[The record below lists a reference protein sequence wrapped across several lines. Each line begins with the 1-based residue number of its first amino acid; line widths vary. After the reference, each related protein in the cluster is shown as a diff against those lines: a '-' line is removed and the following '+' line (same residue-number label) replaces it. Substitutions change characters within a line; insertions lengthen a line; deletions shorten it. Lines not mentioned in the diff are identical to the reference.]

1 MKVIYMGTPDFAVPC
16 LKRLVKENYDVVCV
30 VTQPD
35 KPVGRKQMLTPSDV
49 KVTAQV
55 LGLNVYQPQTL
66 RSDEAYEYLA
76 AFRPDYIV
84 VAAYGKILPQRI
96 LDIPKYACI
105 NVHGSLLPKYRGAAP
120 IQRSVLNGDKVT
132 GVTTMLMNAGLDTG
146 DILLTRSVDID
157 ENETSGELFDRLAR
171 LSPDLLIETLKK
183 YTVGAIRPIP
193 QDESHATYAAML
205 SKAEAEIDFTKTA
218 EDAHN
223 LIRGMSPWPVAFTV
237 RDGKKLK
244 ILESRRTEINR
255 SGEPGD
261 MFTNG
266 SRLYAVFADGCLEF
280 VSVQPEGKKPM
291 SGNAYAIGH
300 GIRDL

>member
-1 MKVIYMGTPDFAVPC
+1 MKIIYMGTPDFAVPC
-16 LKRLVKENYDVVCV
+16 LKRLLKENYDVVCV

-35 KPVGRKQMLTPSDV
+35 KPVGRKQVLTPSDV
-49 KVTAQV
+49 KVAATEA
-55 LGLNVYQPQTL
+55 GLDVYQPSTL
-66 RSDEAYEYLA
+66 RSDEAYERLA
-76 AFRPDYIV
+76 SLRPDYIV

-120 IQRSVLNGDKVT
+120 IQRCVLNGDKVT

-146 DILLTRSVDID
+146 DILLTRTVEIG

-183 YTVGAIRPIP
+183 YTVGAIRPVP
-193 QDESHATYAAML
+193 QDESGATYAAML
-205 SKAEAEIDFTKTA
+205 NKAEAEIDFSKTA
-218 EDAHN
+218 QQGHD

-237 RDGKKLK
+237 RDGRKLK
-244 ILESRRTEINR
+244 ILESARTDITCG
-255 SGEPGD
+255 GEPGD
-261 MFTNG
+261 MFTSG
-266 SRLYAVFADGCLEF
+266 GRFYAIFSDGCLEL
-280 VSVQPEGKKPM
+280 VTVQPEGKRPM

-300 GIRDL
+300 GIRGL

>member
-35 KPVGRKQMLTPSDV
+35 KPVGRKQILTPSDV
-49 KVTAQV
+49 KVTAQE
-55 LGLNVYQPQTL
+55 LGLNIYQPQTL
-66 RSDEAYEYLA
+66 RSDESYEYLA

-105 NVHGSLLPKYRGAAP
+105 NVHGSLLPQYRGAAP

-146 DILLTRSVDID
+146 DILLTRSVDIG

-171 LSPDLLIETLKK
+171 LSPDLLMETLKK

-193 QDESHATYAAML
+193 QDESQATYAAML
-205 SKAEAEIDFTKTA
+205 SKAEAEIDFAKTA
-218 EDAHN
+218 AEAHN

-237 RDGKKLK
+237 MDGKKLK
-244 ILESRRTEINR
+244 ILESLRTDINCGG
-255 SGEPGD
+255 SPGE
-261 MFTNG
+261 MFTKGN
-266 SRLYAVFADGCLEF
+266 RLYAVFSDGCLEF
-280 VSVQPEGKKPM
+280 VSVQPEGKKAM

-300 GIRDL
+300 GIREL